1 MGEYDWELA
10 SPGPHGLGEEED
22 WPPPKNFSA
31 ITRGQRWKLWEEK
44 KKKEKDVHHN
54 SFCFTELKFLPVPD
68 PILSVLK
75 EEEWSGC
82 CHLTGQ
88 PDELIHSLNIYT
100 TLSTLSHKAFATPT
114 LEGVTLCQSP
124 VSWYW
129 VYYEGLTSGQEG
141 QCPWLWPQSSW
152 ALVHEALI
160 FLGLMFLFALRHC

>member
-1 MGEYDWELA
+1 MIGNWHHLGPMVWGKRRIGLPQKTSVL
-10 SPGPHGLGEEED
+10 SPGGRDESCGR
-22 WPPPKNFSA
+22 K
-31 ITRGQRWKLWEEK
+31 K

-124 VSWYW
+124 VSWY
-129 VYYEGLTSGQEG
+129 
-141 QCPWLWPQSSW
+141 
-152 ALVHEALI
+152 
-160 FLGLMFLFALRHC
+160 